1 MIKMCKIIKRLLI
14 FSKIFFARLY
24 KKVITLLKIYLFYD
38 ESQKKLYKLKN
49 KDYSHLILDNETEH
63 AAFKVISEAK
73 KIYGSQYFNR
83 QSNAI
88 LKEVLY
94 SFQIAINY
102 LKKSNSHLRYL
113 EIGSCQG
120 MSMSLIVS
128 IAKLKDMEIINAV
141 SIDPYFEEGYFQ
153 GSEGIWKKDMHIPI
167 NKTTRYNALNLY
179 SRLNLNVELIEKYSD
194 EGLLD
199 LIKDGSIFN
208 LIYIDGFHE
217 NLNPLIDI
225 CLSLQLLD
233 DGGLLMIDDHHW
245 PDIEPIKNLLDRN
258 LTKIHECWKVVVY
271 KITDLHKEQS
281 R

>member
-1 MIKMCKIIKRLLI
+1 MCKIIKRLLV
-14 FSKIFFARLY
+14 FSKKFFARFY
-24 KKVITLLKIYLFYD
+24 KNFLTLLTIYLFYD

-49 KDYSHLILDNETEH
+49 KDYSHLILDHETEH
-63 AAFKVISEAK
+63 AASEVATEAK
-73 KIYGSQYFNR
+73 KIYGSQNFNR
-83 QSNAI
+83 QSNAV

-102 LKKSNSHLRYL
+102 LKKSNNYLRYL

-120 MSMSLIVS
+120 LSMSLIVS
-128 IAKLKDMEIINAV
+128 IAKQKEMEIVKAV

-153 GSEGIWKKDMHIPI
+153 GSEGIWKKDIHLHI
-167 NKTTRYNALNLY
+167 NKTSKHNALNLY
-179 SRLNLNVELIEKYSD
+179 SKLNLNVELIEKYSD

-199 LIKDGSIFN
+199 LIKNGSKFN
-208 LIYIDGFHE
+208 LIYVDGFHE

-233 DGGLLMIDDHHW
+233 GDGLLMIDDHHW

-258 LTKIHECWKVVVY
+258 LTKIHECWKVVIY
-271 KITDLHKEQS
+271 KINNIHKEQLG
-281 R
+281 